1 MEEFVQSSNVD
12 IVIDSSIDDSISEE
26 LLIEEAKRDPLAFG
40 KLFDRYYDQI
50 FNYIVHRTANIA
62 LSEELSSN
70 TFYKAL
76 EKLWLFK
83 WKNIPFSAWLYRIA
97 SNEINEF
104 YRKRKN
110 FYQVPIDEYDD
121 RFSDESDN
129 ADKELIEKEKLFL
142 ENKLFINL
150 HESISTLKIKYQEVI
165 TLRFF
170 EDKSI
175 KEICE
180 ITGKSEGTVKSLLH
194 RAIDKLRNIVDISIY
209 SEG

>member
-1 MEEFVQSSNVD
+1 MEEFVQNSNVD
-12 IVIDSSIDDSISEE
+12 IVIDSAIDDSISEE

-110 FYQVPIDEYDD
+110 FYPVPIDECHD

-142 ENKLFINL
+142 ENKLFVNL

-194 RAIDKLRNIVDISIY
+194 RAIDKLRNIVDISII